1 MYEFTY
7 TQNNGIYLQKIENML
22 KTYTSTNQVN
32 ILMDSDISVDL

>member
-22 KTYTSTNQVN
+22 NTYTSTNQVN